1 MDVAKLAMWRD
12 AALILL
18 AVEAIALGLL
28 LAAALYW
35 SLCGLGRLI
44 ERIRPVLFRARLY
57 AWRTRELT
65 GRATSIVAAPFIWLQ
80 STVQGLLRMLDTLGW
95 R

>member
-1 MDVAKLAMWRD
+1 MDVAKLAAWRD

-18 AVEAIALGLL
+18 AVEAFVLGL
-28 LAAALYW
+28 LAAAVLYW
-35 SLCGLGRLI
+35 SLRGLGRWI
-44 ERIRPVLFRARLY
+44 ERIRPVLFRARMY

-65 GRATSIVAAPFIWLQ
+65 GRAMSIVAAPFIWLQ
-80 STVQGLLRMLDTLGW
+80 SIVQGLLRMLDTLGW